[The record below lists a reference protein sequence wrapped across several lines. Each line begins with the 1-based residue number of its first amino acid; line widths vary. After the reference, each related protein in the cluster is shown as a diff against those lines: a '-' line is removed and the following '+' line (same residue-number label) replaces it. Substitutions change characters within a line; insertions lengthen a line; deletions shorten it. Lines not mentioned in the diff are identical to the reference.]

1 MRPVYALNLFD
12 LADNDDYVQ
21 YLRRTSSAVEKHGG
35 RLVAL
40 ASLSADAVSSGGEPR
55 QVMVLAEWPSA
66 EELEKFR
73 DDADHAEV
81 HALRGTGT
89 QRYLWWSYD
98 RAEDFR
104 EVMQRLGRLP

>member
-1 MRPVYALNLFD
+1 MPLVYALNLFD

-21 YLRRTSSAVEKHGG
+21 YLRRTSAAVEKHGG
-35 RLVAL
+35 RLTAL
-40 ASLSADAVSSGGEPR
+40 GSLSVGAVSSGGEPR

-66 EELEKFR
+66 EALEAFR
-73 DDADHAEV
+73 RDPDHAEV
-81 HALRGTGT
+81 HALRGSGT

-104 EVMQRLGRLP
+104 EVLSTLGRLP